1 MKKESIKVKILDVQ
15 YDREENIFVM
25 NVFNIKKQEN
35 VELVIRAEDFGV
47 TRVVSIETIN
57 YFCEQMKGKE
67 KNLFIEIEK
76 SKINKNEKLSEKKI
90 LELDKELNK
99 YPFEEVTKIIS
110 REKLKDES

>member
-1 MKKESIKVKILDVQ
+1 MKKQPIKVKILDVQ

-76 SKINKNEKLSEKKI
+76 NKINENKKISEEKI

-99 YPFEEVTKIIS
+99 YPLEEVAKILD
-110 REKLKDES
+110 REKQKDES